1 MKTLPITLLLLLFAT
16 GLQADVQIKMKD
28 GGGRVSTISSNGK
41 AVRIDEP
48 SMPGY
53 VLIDFASGQFMMVD
67 TTRQQIMHSNLGGG
81 GGADAQG
88 GVPARLV
95 DSGKGPKIAGYPTR
109 KLAFSA
115 AGKPCGTI
123 YASRELLKDRSV
135 TAMFESMRT
144 MQQRMRGMMGGISG
158 MLDDCQRANLQL
170 AETLESS
177 GAPMRI
183 VDANGGLIS
192 EVVAV
197 DSSVSLGRQFYQAP
211 AGMARVDL
219 DQQIGAAM
227 QQGRKMMENMPDMN
241 QIMEQMQQG
250 GGQMTPEMQQQM
262 QKMMEQLQQ
271 MQQPQE

>member
-1 MKTLPITLLLLLFAT
+1 MKTFPITLLLLLFAT
-16 GLQADVQIKMKD
+16 GLQADVQIKIKD

-41 AVRIDEP
+41 AVRIDER

-53 VLIDFASGQFMMVD
+53 VLIDYASGEFMMVD
-67 TTRQQIMHSNLGGG
+67 TSRRQIMHSNLGGG
-81 GGADAQG
+81 GASAQG
-88 GVPARLV
+88 GVPVRLV
-95 DSGKGPKIAGYPTR
+95 ESGPGPKIAGYPTR

-115 AGKPCGTI
+115 AGKSCGTI

-135 TAMFESMRT
+135 VAMFESMRT
-144 MQQRMRGMMGGISG
+144 MQQRTRGMMGGMAG
-158 MLDDCQRANLQL
+158 MLDDCQRANLSL
-170 AETLESS
+170 ADALEAN

-183 VDANGGLIS
+183 VGANGNLIS

-197 DSSVSLGRQFYQAP
+197 DSNVTLGREYYQAP
-211 AGMARVDL
+211 AGMPRVDL
-219 DQQIGAAM
+219 DKQIGEAM
-227 QQGRKMMENMPDMN
+227 QQGKQMMENMPDMN

-250 GGQMTPEMQQQM
+250 DGQMTEEMQQQM

>member
-1 MKTLPITLLLLLFAT
+1 MKTYPWFIFLLLVAT
-16 GLQADVQIKMKD
+16 GAAADVQIKMKD
-28 GGGRVSTISSNGK
+28 GGGRVSTISSNGQ

-67 TTRQQIMHSNLGGG
+67 TTRRQIMHSNLGGG
-81 GGADAQG
+81 GGAGAQG

-95 DSGKGPKIAGYPTR
+95 DSGKGPSIAGYPTR

-135 TAMFESMRT
+135 MAMFESMRT
-144 MQQRMRGMMGGISG
+144 MQQKSRGMMGGMSG
-158 MLDDCQRANLQL
+158 MLNDCQRANLEL
-170 AETLESS
+170 ADALEAN

-183 VDANGGLIS
+183 VDANGNLQS

-197 DSSVSLGRQFYQAP
+197 DSSVSLGRQFFQAP

-219 DQQIGAAM
+219 DQQISDAM
-227 QQGRKMMENMPDMN
+227 QQGQKMMENMPDMN

-250 GGQMTPEMQQQM
+250 GGQMTEEMQQQM
-262 QKMMEQLQQ
+262 QKMMQQLQQ
-271 MQQPQE
+271 LQQQNQ